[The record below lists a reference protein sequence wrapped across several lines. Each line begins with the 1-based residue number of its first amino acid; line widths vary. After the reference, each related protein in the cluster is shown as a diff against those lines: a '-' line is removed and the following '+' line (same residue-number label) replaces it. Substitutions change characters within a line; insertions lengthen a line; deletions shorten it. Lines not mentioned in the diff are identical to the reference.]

1 MNLEQIKQAISDGK
15 TVYWSTLSYIVI
27 KVNNDYFIKNDR
39 YLIGLVWADGKT
51 LNGKQEDF
59 FIK

>member
-15 TVYWSTLSYIVI
+15 KVYYLSLAYIVI

-39 YLIGLVWADGKT
+39 YLIGLVWADGQT